1 MAVAADAGPLPSAP
15 TADKQRIFV
24 ASQWQLMWWRFRKH
38 RLAVV
43 GTVVVILIYLI
54 AIFAEFVAPFTPDAF
69 DADYTYAP
77 PQRLHFFDED
87 GFGLYTTI
95 RQHDGA
101 VIGRV
106 GILIWNSETWEP
118 TTRAQASG
126 PTEVEVGYTLGR
138 DYWGQGYATEAAGAV
153 RDFALNGLGAER
165 VIALII
171 HGNTASENV
180 ARKLGLE
187 YERDI
192 KLGRRDAQ
200 LYALEA

>member
-1 MAVAADAGPLPSAP
+1 MLELKTERLVLRAPVPEDAEALAPMYADPEVM
-15 TADKQRIFV
+15 RY
-24 ASQWQLMWWRFRKH
+24 
-38 RLAVV
+38 V
-43 GTVVVILIYLI
+43 GDGRTLTK
-54 AIFAEFVAPFTPDAF
+54 AETELSV
-69 DADYTYAP
+69 
-77 PQRLHFFDED
+77 RSIIERWEVD
-87 GFGLYTTI
+87 GFGLFTTL
-95 RQHDGA
+95 RKDDGV

-138 DYWGQGYATEAAGAV
+138 DFWGKGYATEAAGAV

-180 ARKLGLE
+180 ARKHGLE
-187 YERDI
+187 HERDI

-200 LYALEA
+200 LFALDA

>member
-1 MAVAADAGPLPSAP
+1 MTSLETERLLLRTPVPEDAEALAPMYADPEVMRYVGDGRPL
-15 TADKQRIFV
+15 TR
-24 ASQWQLMWWRFRKH
+24 
-38 RLAVV
+38 
-43 GTVVVILIYLI
+43 
-54 AIFAEFVAPFTPDAF
+54 AETDLSVRRMIERWEA
-69 DADYTYAP
+69 
-77 PQRLHFFDED
+77 D
-87 GFGLYTTI
+87 GFGLFTTV
-95 RQHDGA
+95 RKNDDV

-126 PTEVEVGYTLGR
+126 PTEVEVGYTLGH
-138 DYWGQGYATEAAGAV
+138 DFWGQGYATEAAGAV
-153 RDFALNGLGAER
+153 WEYALNGLGADR

-200 LYALEA
+200 LFALDT

>member
-1 MAVAADAGPLPSAP
+1 MLELTTERLVLRMPVKEDAEALAPMYADPEVM
-15 TADKQRIFV
+15 RY
-24 ASQWQLMWWRFRKH
+24 
-38 RLAVV
+38 V
-43 GTVVVILIYLI
+43 GDGRTLTK
-54 AIFAEFVAPFTPDAF
+54 AETELSV
-69 DADYTYAP
+69 
-77 PQRLHFFDED
+77 RRMIERWEVDE
-87 GFGLYTTI
+87 FGLFTTLRREDDAI
-95 RQHDGA
+95 
-101 VIGRV
+101 IGRV

-138 DYWGQGYATEAAGAV
+138 DYWGQGYATEAAGAA
-153 RDFALNGLGAER
+153 RDYALNGLGADR

-192 KLGRRDAQ
+192 RLGRRDAQ
-200 LYALEA
+200 LFALDA

>member
-1 MAVAADAGPLPSAP
+1 MID
-15 TADKQRIFV
+15 R
-24 ASQWQLMWWRFRKH
+24 WN
-38 RLAVV
+38 
-43 GTVVVILIYLI
+43 
-54 AIFAEFVAPFTPDAF
+54 
-69 DADYTYAP
+69 
-77 PQRLHFFDED
+77 ED